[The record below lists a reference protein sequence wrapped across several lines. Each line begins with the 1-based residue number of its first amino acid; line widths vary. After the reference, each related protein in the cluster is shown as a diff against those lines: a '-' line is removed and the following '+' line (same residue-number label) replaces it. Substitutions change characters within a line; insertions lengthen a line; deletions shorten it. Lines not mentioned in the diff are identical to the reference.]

1 MQFYIQKLTPEQ
13 ESLIAIIRD
22 KWIKIGLDTSPTNKF
37 KAEEAINL
45 LYECAELKPP
55 KQILWFDNPLEAI
68 NWMICNNDTLCDR
81 FVDYELDYKLRK
93 TVSATIDTVVNAD
106 VKRIVEINITS
117 EIYYSFRHISCIGHI
132 LKAVWDAFGEDVETY
147 YGRFQS
153 FLVDHPNGFEVEHCA
168 FYEFFH
174 TIGVDCSKMRGW
186 WETSKYCGYWWSLE
200 ELAIVTP
207 KPKKIYLDAEGRLH
221 GEGVPAI
228 IYKGFNV
235 YAYHGVMFPERC
247 VSIVLNSLANGMS
260 QEEAMHE
267 YDLTKEQIT
276 AALAYAAKPVASAEV
291 INCN

>member
-132 LKAVWDAFGEDVETY
+132 LKAVWDAFGEDIETY
-147 YGRFQS
+147 YSCLQS

-174 TIGVDCSKMRGW
+174 TIGVDSKVILKLDNRLSAFERKGLSGGSASSWSMAFRC
-186 WETSKYCGYWWSLE
+186 TSPLPKSLN
-200 ELAIVTP
+200 
-207 KPKKIYLDAEGRLH
+207 H
-221 GEGVPAI
+221 S
-228 IYKGFNV
+228 
-235 YAYHGVMFPERC
+235 
-247 VSIVLNSLANGMS
+247 VSSVSSGS
-260 QEEAMHE
+260 
-267 YDLTKEQIT
+267 
-276 AALAYAAKPVASAEV
+276 
-291 INCN
+291 